1 MQVSDTL
8 KYRYHLGQYI
18 SSEPDT
24 LLSGQHFWIDRVSRT
39 LFTADAGNDITIL
52 SGDTTK
58 LQADDIGEDALYFWL
73 NSNGDTLKTGDEM
86 DVWPTANT
94 TYTLEVIAEADGYKD
109 YDDVTVTVTNGLITS
124 VAPNP
129 ASSTTTVDYETTGVT
144 TVKLKVVEV
153 ATAQEVDNF
162 TVTAGVGSKVITVS
176 GYNSGAHIITLEGDG
191 ADLDTATLMVQ

>member
-1 MQVSDTL
+1 MIPVFVGFGFLTQQVSDTL

-94 TYTLEVIAEADGYKD
+94 TYTLEVIAPTNRFFRNRQYPDLHNF
-109 YDDVTVTVTNGLITS
+109 VTCAGF
-124 VAPNP
+124 
-129 ASSTTTVDYETTGVT
+129 
-144 TVKLKVVEV
+144 
-153 ATAQEVDNF
+153 ATF
-162 TVTAGVGSKVITVS
+162 C
-176 GYNSGAHIITLEGDG
+176 
-191 ADLDTATLMVQ
+191 